1 MNYSTGIIL
10 IGHFLIGGSLIAQNS
25 PNPTTVQ
32 PTQNQQATTQISVNS
47 QTAVTIDAAP
57 INIMAQPPE
66 DEFKD
71 EFELPPN
78 PSPELVQKRI
88 QIDNT
93 TMNVNNL
100 AARID
105 LMLVLSI
112 WMRFCTNSG
121 DGFGAKAH
129 PD

>member
-71 EFELPPN
+71 EFGRKIEWLD
-78 PSPELVQKRI
+78 LGRI
-88 QIDNT
+88 
-93 TMNVNNL
+93 
-100 AARID
+100 
-105 LMLVLSI
+105 
-112 WMRFCTNSG
+112 
-121 DGFGAKAH
+121 GAKAH